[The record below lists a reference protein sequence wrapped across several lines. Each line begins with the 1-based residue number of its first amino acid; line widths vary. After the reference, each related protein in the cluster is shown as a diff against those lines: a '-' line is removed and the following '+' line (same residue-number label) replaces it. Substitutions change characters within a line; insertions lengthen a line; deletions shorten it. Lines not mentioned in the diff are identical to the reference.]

1 MRRRTPDG
9 DGVRGFI
16 AHSPRIDIVGGPPS
30 QLRLILPTTA
40 IPGQT
45 IRLTVSALDAHRSRS
60 PITSGSVVI
69 VDPPSGLVFEP
80 VIELGGSFGGS
91 RSVEVKV
98 DKPGIY
104 RLEARGQGGLAE
116 LGATSNP
123 LVARKGL
130 PALAWG
136 DLHGHSQLSDGT
148 GTPAQYFAY
157 ARDVAALDVAAL
169 TDHDH
174 WGMKAMDSEPAFWTE
189 VREAVSQYDDPGRF
203 VTLLGYEWTSWLHGH
218 RHVLYFSD
226 RGEIYSS
233 LDPEYETPDALWN
246 ALRGQKAMTFAHHSA
261 GGPISTNWLYAP
273 DPVLEPLTE
282 IVSVHGSSEAPDSPL
297 PIYNPVPGNYVRDA
311 LNAGYRLGFLGSGD
325 SHDGHPGIREAGGSA
340 GLAAIFASE
349 LTRESVLEA
358 LRARRVYATN
368 GVRIFLWVDLDEI
381 PMGTVIDGV
390 PNPETDGNAQDPE
403 QRLRIEVVTP
413 SPIVRVDL
421 IRSGISMTIPVDG
434 QTEWN
439 LDRAIPALR
448 PGEYHY
454 VRVVT
459 EDEGAAWSSPIFAR

>member
-1 MRRRTPDG
+1 
-9 DGVRGFI
+9 
-16 AHSPRIDIVGGPPS
+16 
-30 QLRLILPTTA
+30 
-40 IPGQT
+40 
-45 IRLTVSALDAHRSRS
+45 
-60 PITSGSVVI
+60 
-69 VDPPSGLVFEP
+69 
-80 VIELGGSFGGS
+80 
-91 RSVEVKV
+91 
-98 DKPGIY
+98 
-104 RLEARGQGGLAE
+104 
-116 LGATSNP
+116 
-123 LVARKGL
+123 
-130 PALAWG
+130 
-136 DLHGHSQLSDGT
+136 
-148 GTPAQYFAY
+148 
-157 ARDVAALDVAAL
+157 
-169 TDHDH
+169 
-174 WGMKAMDSEPAFWTE
+174 
-189 VREAVSQYDDPGRF
+189 
-203 VTLLGYEWTSWLHGH
+203 
-218 RHVLYFSD
+218 VLYFSD

-261 GGPISTNWLYAP
+261 GGPISTNWLYPP

-311 LNAGYRLGFLGSGD
+311 LNAGYRLGFVGSGD
-325 SHDGHPGIREAGGSA
+325 SHDGHPGIREAGTSA

-368 GVRIFLWVDLDEI
+368 GARIFLWVDLDEM
-381 PMGTVIDGV
+381 PMGTVFDGV
-390 PNPETDGNAQDPE
+390 PNPETDGNAQAPE
-403 QRLRIEVVTP
+403 QRLRIEVITP

-421 IRSGISMTIPVDG
+421 VRSGISMKIPVDG

-439 LDRAIPALR
+439 LERAIPALQ